1 MGARDGSGDE
11 QPETKSSAPTRVLTA
26 RAEGLEHPRQH
37 LRRNAAAVVHLDDD
51 LFRVSGH
58 ADPDRRA
65 RCSVLNRIGG
75 KIGERLYDAVFVPLA
90 STVDVAFKCDPAV
103 LRVRLD
109 VVNDLS
115 AQIPQIGGPGLDRN
129 ALAFTFP
136 REIEE
141 VSDDVLNAV
150 DAAFDHLGVLLRIA
164 AGIGD
169 VLQPARGE
177 QDRAQRIPDVVAD
190 NRENPLLKVTGEGQ
204 LLLIA
209 LLLGI
214 LRPAALVDVDTA
226 ADESRKVPVVV
237 DERNTAVE
245 YPAIHPVVAAE
256 AIFHFER
263 LAPPEMIQI
272 ERHAPPEIVG
282 VDARRPAVAHLFFDR
297 AAREFEPGLVEVVAL
312 GVEARAPDH
321 DRRMTDQQTVLFGRQ
336 LSTHKRKL
344 YASDRQ
350 FEQQPRRQCR
360 RTMAPRSSGI
370 PEDPMSDAHT
380 ADDAGA
386 PLPAGT
392 RLGAYEIV
400 ARLGAG
406 GMGEVY
412 LANDMRLGRRVALK
426 VLPPALAGD
435 DDRRRR
441 LEREAQAAAKLNHPN
456 IVTLFSFEHAD
467 AIAFLTMEYV
477 EGDSLASHIV
487 AAGMPLNR
495 MLPIAIAIADAVAA
509 AHRAGIVHR
518 DLKPA
523 NVMLTAPG
531 SRPKVLDF
539 GLARFQG
546 VVADPAAATGTAP
559 ISDLGRIVGT
569 IAYMSPEQ
577 AEGRETDARSDIF
590 SLGVM
595 LFEMA
600 TGRRPFVGDS
610 SLSVISSILRDTPP
624 TVSDVKPGLPVEFA
638 RIVRRCLQK
647 DPDRRYQTAV
657 DLRNALEELKQDT
670 ESGISAP
677 VVPRIA
683 SHGRRRWIPIV
694 AAAGVLVVAGAGW
707 WGVRARSS
715 KPPRAA
721 AIEIRERQV
730 TSNPI
735 DAPVFNAAIS
745 ADGRYVAYGDI
756 NGIHIRFI
764 ETGETRTVP
773 VPSAFCFT

>member
-1 MGARDGSGDE
+1 
-11 QPETKSSAPTRVLTA
+11 
-26 RAEGLEHPRQH
+26 
-37 LRRNAAAVVHLDDD
+37 
-51 LFRVSGH
+51 
-58 ADPDRRA
+58 
-65 RCSVLNRIGG
+65 
-75 KIGERLYDAVFVPLA
+75 
-90 STVDVAFKCDPAV
+90 
-103 LRVRLD
+103 
-109 VVNDLS
+109 
-115 AQIPQIGGPGLDRN
+115 
-129 ALAFTFP
+129 
-136 REIEE
+136 
-141 VSDDVLNAV
+141 
-150 DAAFDHLGVLLRIA
+150 
-164 AGIGD
+164 
-169 VLQPARGE
+169 
-177 QDRAQRIPDVVAD
+177 
-190 NRENPLLKVTGEGQ
+190 
-204 LLLIA
+204 
-209 LLLGI
+209 
-214 LRPAALVDVDTA
+214 
-226 ADESRKVPVVV
+226 
-237 DERNTAVE
+237 
-245 YPAIHPVVAAE
+245 
-256 AIFHFER
+256 
-263 LAPPEMIQI
+263 
-272 ERHAPPEIVG
+272 
-282 VDARRPAVAHLFFDR
+282 
-297 AAREFEPGLVEVVAL
+297 
-312 GVEARAPDH
+312 
-321 DRRMTDQQTVLFGRQ
+321 
-336 LSTHKRKL
+336 
-344 YASDRQ
+344 
-350 FEQQPRRQCR
+350 
-360 RTMAPRSSGI
+360 
-370 PEDPMSDAHT
+370 MSDAHT